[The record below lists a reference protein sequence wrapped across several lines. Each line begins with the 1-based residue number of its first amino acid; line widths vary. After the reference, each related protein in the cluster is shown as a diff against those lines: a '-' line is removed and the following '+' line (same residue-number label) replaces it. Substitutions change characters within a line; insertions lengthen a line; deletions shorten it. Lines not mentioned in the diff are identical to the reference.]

1 MQRVRPSG
9 IAILAI
15 LEICLGLFSLAGGAL
30 AVAGAGLSGF
40 TGLVFLTGLLV
51 ALGFLLAIVGILF
64 LAVGWGTWSGQGW
77 AWTIGA
83 ALSILGIITGL
94 ISLAAGTTGSIV
106 GLILQVIIL
115 YYLTRPHVKAFFG
128 KGTTAPVQPVPPVPP
143 TPPQT

>member
-51 ALGFLLAIVGILF
+51 ALGFLLAIVGI
-64 LAVGWGTWSGQGW
+64 AVGWGTWSGQGW

-143 TPPQT
+143 TTPQT

>member
-1 MQRVRPSG
+1 MQRVRPAG
-9 IAILAI
+9 VAILAV

-51 ALGFLLAIVGILF
+51 ALGFLLAILGILF

-77 AWTIGA
+77 AWTIGV
-83 ALSILGIITGL
+83 ALSIIGIITGL
-94 ISLAAGTTGSIV
+94 ISLAAGTAGSIV
-106 GLILQVIIL
+106 GLILQVLIL

-128 KGTTAPVQPVPPVPP
+128 KGAIAPVQPVQPAPPL
-143 TPPQT
+143 TPSS